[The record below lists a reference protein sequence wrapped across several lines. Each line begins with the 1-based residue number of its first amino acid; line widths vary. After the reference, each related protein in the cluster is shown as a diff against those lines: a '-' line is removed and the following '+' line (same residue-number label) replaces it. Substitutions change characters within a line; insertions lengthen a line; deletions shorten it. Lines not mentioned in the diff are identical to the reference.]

1 MNLQYKLIR
10 SGRKTISLEIR
21 GQEILVRAPYSVP
34 KRVIEAFVLEKR
46 DWIEKK
52 LQRPENRQNRAD
64 SADLLTEAEISRLY
78 EEASQVLPEMVRA
91 FAAKIGVSYGRI
103 TIRMQKTRWGSC
115 STKGNLNFNCLLM
128 LAPERVQQYVVVH
141 ELCHRK
147 EMNHSP
153 AFWAAVSAVFPDYK
167 EQVRWLRKNGTA
179 LMQRAGF
186 E

>member
-10 SGRKTISLEIR
+10 SGRKTIALEIR

-46 DWIEKK
+46 EWIEKK

-64 SADLLTEAEISRLY
+64 SADLLSGAEISRLY

-91 FAAKIGVSYGRI
+91 FAAEIGVSYGRI

-179 LMQRAGF
+179 LMQRAGL